1 MRKTSLPAIALGLA
15 LSLAGASLV
24 LAHEGEETL
33 AVEPSTLEAG
43 GTVVLAGSGLE
54 PDSER
59 VLILAGENLIVEF
72 GTVKTDADGRFQ
84 KELTIPGHLPAGT
97 YELRAIGDETLT
109 VPLGILEA
117 APVLPSAAPSA
128 EPAPSAKP
136 VPNVSPAPNPTP
148 APVATVAPIDPT
160 KTVVPRERTP
170 VELGLILAL
179 IPFAAVAGGLL
190 VWRAERFR
198 GGSPA

>member
-1 MRKTSLPAIALGLA
+1 MRKTTRLAIALGLA
-15 LSLAGASLV
+15 LSLAGTSLV
-24 LAHEGEETL
+24 LAHGGEEGEETF
-33 AVEPSTLEAG
+33 AVEPPTLEAG

-54 PDSER
+54 PDSDR
-59 VLILAGENLIVEF
+59 VLVLAGENLIVEF
-72 GTVKTDADGRFQ
+72 GTVRTDADGRFQ
-84 KELTIPGHLPAGT
+84 KELIIPGHLPAGT

-117 APVLPSAAPSA
+117 AAVVASAAPSA
-128 EPAPSAKP
+128 TPA
-136 VPNVSPAPNPTP
+136 PNVSSAPNATP

-179 IPFAAVAGGLL
+179 TALAAVAGGLL
-190 VWRAERFR
+190 IWWAERFR
-198 GGSPA
+198 GGSTA

>member
-1 MRKTSLPAIALGLA
+1 MRKTTLLAIAVGLA
-15 LSLAGASLV
+15 LSLAGASVV
-24 LAHEGEETL
+24 LAHEGEEGKETL

-54 PDSER
+54 PDSDR
-59 VLILAGENLIVEF
+59 VLVLAGGNLIVEF
-72 GTVKTDADGRFQ
+72 GTVKTDADGRFE

-117 APVLPSAAPSA
+117 AAVVA
-128 EPAPSAKP
+128 
-136 VPNVSPAPNPTP
+136 SPAPNTSPAPNATPVPNATP
-148 APVATVAPIDPT
+148 AADATVAPIDPT

-170 VELGLILAL
+170 IELGLILAL
-179 IPFAAVAGGLL
+179 TALAAVAGGLL

-198 GGSPA
+198 GGSTA

>member
-1 MRKTSLPAIALGLA
+1 MPKTTLLAIAVGLA
-15 LSLAGASLV
+15 LSLAGASVV
-24 LAHEGEETL
+24 LAHEGEEGKETL

-54 PDSER
+54 PDSDR
-59 VLILAGENLIVEF
+59 VLVLAGGNLIVEF
-72 GTVKTDADGRFQ
+72 GTVKTDADGRFE

-117 APVLPSAAPSA
+117 AAVVA
-128 EPAPSAKP
+128 
-136 VPNVSPAPNPTP
+136 SPAPNTSPAPNATPVPNATP
-148 APVATVAPIDPT
+148 AADATVAPIDPT

-170 VELGLILAL
+170 IELGLILAL
-179 IPFAAVAGGLL
+179 TALAAVAGGLL

-198 GGSPA
+198 GGSTA